1 VRSEKNM
8 EIKTMAN
15 DESYEQIMLA
25 NAVEDFLTNLLKE
38 YPEKYY
44 IEISIG
50 NDDSGKMI
58 SPITKT
64 FRGGK
69 QLIE

>member
-1 VRSEKNM
+1 MEREK
-8 EIKTMAN
+8 IVN

-25 NAVEDFLTNLLKE
+25 NAVEDFLTKLLEE
-38 YPEKYY
+38 YPEEYY

-50 NDDSGKMI
+50 NDDPGKMI
-58 SPITKT
+58 IPITKT
-64 FRGGK
+64 FRGSK

>member
-1 VRSEKNM
+1 M
-8 EIKTMAN
+8 EIEKMAN

-25 NAVEDFLTNLLKE
+25 NAVENFLTKLLKE
-38 YPEKYY
+38 YPEEYY
-44 IEISIG
+44 VEISIG

-58 SPITKT
+58 IPITKT
-64 FRGGK
+64 FRGSK

>member
-1 VRSEKNM
+1 M
-8 EIKTMAN
+8 EIEKMVN

-25 NAVEDFLTNLLKE
+25 NAVEDFLTKLLKD
-38 YPEKYY
+38 YPEEYY
-44 IEISIG
+44 VEISIG

-58 SPITKT
+58 IPITKT
-64 FRGGK
+64 FRGCK

>member
-1 VRSEKNM
+1 M
-8 EIKTMAN
+8 EIEEMAN

-25 NAVEDFLTNLLKE
+25 NAVEDFLTKLLKE
-38 YPEKYY
+38 YPEEYY
-44 IEISIG
+44 VEISIG

-58 SPITKT
+58 IPITKT
-64 FRGGK
+64 FRGSK